1 METEK
6 RVAVIFLVI
15 LLLLETFRESIL
27 IWLLRMLFYIA

>member
-27 IWLLRMLFYIA
+27 IWLLRMLFYIV

>member
-27 IWLLRMLFYIA
+27 IWLLRMLFYIG